1 MSIELVE
8 KSCHDHRVHR
18 SIVTEQRILNSR
30 QLAAEVRRMT
40 ATPAEW
46 VARVRLETEGRWYER
61 IVAGG

>member
-1 MSIELVE
+1 
-8 KSCHDHRVHR
+8 
-18 SIVTEQRILNSR
+18 
-30 QLAAEVRRMT
+30 MT